1 MTTMTSLERCL
12 TVLDGGVP
20 DRIPVC
26 LLDFMPA
33 ATLAGLSMP
42 EYCTSGETMAA
53 AHIGAWE
60 RFGNDMVDLENGVAA
75 LAGAVG
81 CTVEYEEETS
91 PPWVTAPALE
101 SIEDVGRLRP
111 IDPSSDGTLP
121 EMLRATRLIADELGD
136 RVCLLSEADQ
146 GPFSLAAQIVGIEE
160 FLVALM
166 DPGQTELV
174 ERLLEYAT
182 EQVIAYGRA
191 LIDAG
196 AHLTMMGESVAGP
209 DVCSPGQYRRF
220 AMPYE
225 RRVVETLA
233 SEGKRMGMHICGDAT
248 RIIDDMVGT
257 GAAFLQVDHKIDRA
271 AARQAAHGRTT
282 LIGTVDPSEVMARGG
297 VDDVRAAAHDD
308 IRALAGDGGFI
319 LAPGCALPYDT
330 PTDNIEALVTAAG
343 SAPVAS

>member
-1 MTTMTSLERCL
+1 MTSMTPLERCL
-12 TVLDGGVP
+12 TVLDGGIP
-20 DRIPVC
+20 DRVPVC

-33 ATLAGLSMP
+33 AALAGVSMP

-53 AHIGAWE
+53 THIGAWE
-60 RFGNDMVDLENGVAA
+60 RFGNDMIDLENGVAA

-101 SIEDVGRLRP
+101 SIEDVGHLRP

-146 GPFSLAAQIVGIEE
+146 GPFSLAAQIVGIEK

-182 EQVIAYGRA
+182 EQVI
-191 LIDAG
+191 
-196 AHLTMMGESVAGP
+196 V
-209 DVCSPGQYRRF
+209 
-220 AMPYE
+220 
-225 RRVVETLA
+225 
-233 SEGKRMGMHICGDAT
+233 T
-248 RIIDDMVGT
+248 RPLKT
-257 GAAFLQVDHKIDRA
+257 SS
-271 AARQAAHGRTT
+271 TT
-282 LIGTVDPSEVMARGG
+282 P
-297 VDDVRAAAHDD
+297 
-308 IRALAGDGGFI
+308 
-319 LAPGCALPYDT
+319 
-330 PTDNIEALVTAAG
+330 
-343 SAPVAS
+343 